1 MANYYVDGSIVS
13 ASGSGSGTI
22 GDPWGKTDDL
32 IQYSL
37 VQIAAGAGQGS
48 NGDTIIV
55 LAGTITSTA
64 QLTPAAYSPLYSSG
78 TGARPLWIKAV
89 NPEVVIDWEMGAT
102 NLLLYPYQG
111 IHFAGFRFYNYK
123 ENGTAYPFKI
133 FRYSTFANCVFDGY
147 AEPHYGL
154 IGGNIS
160 CAIIGCAVVNDNRY
174 QAGGTSHRGY
184 QVNMSNGIV
193 YGNYFE
199 STSTAGTAYY
209 SHGTGS
215 AHVEGNI
222 YYDTCSYGNGLY
234 VPTQGARFSRNT
246 FYNGATAAPC
256 IYAPSNYHNSFL
268 IANNY
273 FEGWSDAIKTTAGR
287 LTIGRVCGNKGFNN
301 GALVGALLVENSTTL
316 YDFHDGYWKND
327 SLAES
332 ALIDPANKD
341 FRPKSALVGAGFD
354 SMALNY
360 PNVGGGVRPNVGAV
374 EGYKPD
380 SFIGQY
386 NPFGGN

>member
-37 VQIAAGAGQGS
+37 VQIAAGAGAGAK
-48 NGDTIIV
+48 GDTVIV
-55 LAGTITSTA
+55 LAGELTNTA
-64 QLTPAAYSPLYSSG
+64 PLDPTVWSAGSGSGNTALTF
-78 TGARPLWIKAV
+78 RAV
-89 NPEVVIDWEMGAT
+89 NPEVLINWEMGAT
-102 NLLLYPYQG
+102 KMIVYPYQG
-111 IHFAGFRFYNYK
+111 VHWFGFRFYNYK
-123 ENGTAYPFKI
+123 EVGTDYPFKI
-133 FRYSTFANCVFDGY
+133 FRYHTFSNCIFDGY

-154 IGGNIS
+154 ISGNVS

-222 YYDTCSYGNGLY
+222 YYDTCSYSNGFY

-246 FYNGATAAPC
+246 FYNGSTAAPC
-256 IYAPSNYHNSFL
+256 IFAPSNYTNSFL

-273 FEGWSDAIKTTAGR
+273 FEGWSDAIKSNSYGR

-301 GALVGALLVENSTTL
+301 SALVGASLIENDNSV